1 MAQLTNEEGD
11 VLDEG
16 SEYPVDAPSART
28 LRRETLKARA
38 DLEEGSG
45 LTWEEFQALSSEN
58 LRLLYDEV
66 VEVMDALGGIN
77 ERHST
82 LRNKYRQCQADLRKS
97 EATVNGLMLAQTRAR
112 SETPSSATR
121 VVRLPDPPLFA
132 GYAEKNIAFDDWLV
146 QIKNKLRGNAD
157 SYPTEELKIIYVA
170 GRLEGTALSLV
181 TPRLDADN
189 HHAYQEV
196 KELYEHLKE
205 LYADPNKAKNAR
217 MDFKGLYMKKGQT
230 FQEFYGQFLRLV
242 ADGNVPQQ
250 NLKDDLND
258 RLSYKLQESVAM
270 YYNDPMITTTA
281 FAQYCTTLDQQI
293 RTRIEKQDRA
303 SKRSEQAKK
312 TTLPSKPPATSAPAE
327 PNHEGKARGQG
338 SKDSIKCYN
347 CNEFGHFARDC
358 EKPKTERTK
367 AALAKISH
375 ASDSE
380 SGNESP

>member
-1 MAQLTNEEGD
+1 
-11 VLDEG
+11 
-16 SEYPVDAPSART
+16 
-28 LRRETLKARA
+28 
-38 DLEEGSG
+38 LEEGSG